1 MNRPRYSGLNPTG
14 ITMIIMIED
23 HMKDWL
29 KDCYNEEYHEDIDA
43 LSDEKLLKVIER
55 EYAGGVD
62 QFVLDTMLA

>member
-1 MNRPRYSGLNPTG
+1 
-14 ITMIIMIED
+14 
-23 HMKDWL
+23 
-29 KDCYNEEYHEDIDA
+29 